1 MVDETNLN
9 YFVAKPNILHHSFIK
24 RYLKFEFVGGVDQ
37 DGKQIYFSKNDS
49 AIDKKTGSKK
59 GSKIAT
65 IERLRAS
72 ASISYNGGTS
82 LPECDCTIYNMD
94 ETLANQLTTLGQY
107 QKNEKGYG
115 NQLIVYASNDS
126 GDPDKPVFTKVFQ
139 GGISVAYTDYG
150 SAPDVVFHVRAMA
163 LAGLNLHPAKSL
175 SFRGKGSVAAIIQSI
190 IDNYHRKLSLT
201 PESPLY
207 LILKDCGVTA
217 TLNNS
222 NYHGDV
228 IEQIRQCTNDAH
240 IRFSV
245 QNGTVYIWPM
255 NMSLNAALAQSG
267 SGNKLQAKQMK
278 TRLFSNETG
287 MVGYP
292 AYAND
297 GITVR
302 SIFSGDLL
310 YGEEIEVK
318 SVYEPA
324 CGLWKYMISMQH
336 ELSCFTPNGAW
347 TTTIGL
353 SKISEEEKEKQSKR
367 Q

>member
-1 MVDETNLN
+1 MADENNLN
-9 YFVAKPNILHHSFIK
+9 YVVTQPNKLHRSFTK
-24 RYLKFEFVGGVDQ
+24 RYLKFEFIGGVDQ
-37 DGKQIYFSKNDS
+37 KGQQIYLSRRDSKV
-49 AIDKKTGSKK
+49 DKKTGERE

-65 IERLRAS
+65 VQHLRAT
-72 ASISYNGGTS
+72 ASITYNGGTS
-82 LPECDCTIYNMD
+82 LPECECTIYNMS

-115 NQLIVYASNDS
+115 NQLIVYASTDY
-126 GDPDKPVFTKVFQ
+126 GDPDNPVFTKVFQ

-150 SAPDVVFHVRAMA
+150 SAPDVIFHVRAMA

-175 SFRGKGSVAAIIQSI
+175 SFRGKGSAAGIIQSI

-201 PESPLY
+201 VESPLY
-207 LILKDCGVTA
+207 LILKNCGVTA

-255 NMSLNAALAQSG
+255 NMSLNEALAQSG
-267 SGNKLQAKQMK
+267 SGKVQAKSMK
-278 TRLFSNETG
+278 ARLFSNTTG

-302 SIFSGDLL
+302 SIFTGDLL

-336 ELSCFTPNGAW
+336 ELSCLTPNGAW

-353 SKISEEEKEKQSKR
+353 SKISEEEKEKLSK
-367 Q
+367 QK